1 MTMMSWRPPG
11 YRFQARDLVKGLC
24 SDETDQAMLLM
35 AAIHGKVELFADT
48 KGLERIPL
56 VGHEYLQGG
65 REAALYGYG
74 TRGTQSEFTHRLALI
89 LTVLGEPLMAVPTP
103 LVHGPPVRQSTFR

>member
-35 AAIHGKVELFADT
+35 AAIHGKVELFADAKAWNGFLWLVMST
-48 KGLERIPL
+48 CKVDGKPL
-56 VGHEYLQGG
+56 YTGMELG
-65 REAALYGYG
+65 ALKA
-74 TRGTQSEFTHRLALI
+74 SLPIVWL
-89 LTVLGEPLMAVPTP
+89 
-103 LVHGPPVRQSTFR
+103 